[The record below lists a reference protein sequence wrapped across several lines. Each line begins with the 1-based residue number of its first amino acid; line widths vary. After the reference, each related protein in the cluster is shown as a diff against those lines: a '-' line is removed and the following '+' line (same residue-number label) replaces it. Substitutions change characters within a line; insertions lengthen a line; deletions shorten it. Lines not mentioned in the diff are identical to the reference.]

1 MQSTRIAEAP
11 MHSRARPTRV
21 AAVALLTAWL
31 AACGHDTL
39 PTTVPADDMGYRAL
53 GVQDEAAL
61 GVTASGLMAE
71 IGCRPL
77 RGSPDSS
84 TIALRLVPP
93 RVNAYQCRDVPTA
106 RIRAAV
112 RAVRQMV
119 LTNPRWASVQSE
131 AGDGGGGSGYYAYDH
146 MECIW
151 HPAAPPEYGE
161 RINADGDFEVY
172 VLVEARL
179 GRCSWM
185 AIFRYVAPGGGSG
198 SPAGDPGGAPGAPQ
212 PDQSPPVDS
221 LHHFIA
227 SFELPEAASAED
239 TLPNCTLAQPHPGR
253 RDWCSARIPAAGAEL
268 DRINAAIQ
276 RMRAIGGEC
285 AVMAAAL
292 DGAVAAGWVRVS
304 SQITYSGWAGGRPG
318 ESTPI
323 LIHENFVTRWY
334 SDSRK
339 AIYDDLYLTLQL
351 ILAHEMDHAMGDQT
365 HIDPPR
371 NLLTRR
377 SLQCSDVP
385 NQKGF

>member
-1 MQSTRIAEAP
+1 

-21 AAVALLTAWL
+21 AAVAFLTAWL

-39 PTTVPADDMGYRAL
+39 PTTFPAGDLGYRAL

-61 GVTASGLMAE
+61 GVTASGIMAD

-77 RGSPDSS
+77 RGRPDST
-84 TIALRLVPP
+84 TIAIRLVAP
-93 RVNAYQCRDVPTA
+93 RVKAYQCRDVPTA

-112 RAVRQMV
+112 RAVRQLV
-119 LTNPRWASVQSE
+119 LANPRWALLQSE
-131 AGDGGGGSGYYAYDH
+131 AGDGGGGSGYYVYDH

-151 HPAAPPEYGE
+151 HAAAPPEYGE

-172 VLVEARL
+172 VLVEAQL
-179 GRCSWM
+179 GHCSWM

-198 SPAGDPGGAPGAPQ
+198 SPSGGTGETPGAPQ
-212 PDQSPPVDS
+212 SDNAPIVPVDS

-227 SFELPEAASAED
+227 SFELSDAESAED
-239 TLPNCTLAQPHPGR
+239 TLPNCALAQTHPGR
-253 RDWCSARIPAAGAEL
+253 RDWCSARAPASGVEI
-268 DRINAAIQ
+268 DRIRAAIQ

-285 AVMAAAL
+285 SVMAAGL
-292 DGAVAAGWVRVS
+292 DGALAAGWLRVS
-304 SQITYSGWAGGRPG
+304 SQIMYSGWAGGRPG
-318 ESTPI
+318 EPTPI
-323 LIHENFVTRWY
+323 LIHEHFVTRWY

-339 AIYDDLYLTLQL
+339 AVHDNLYMTLQL

-385 NQKGF
+385 NQREL